1 MFNVEGNTITLSRGD
16 TGTVTI
22 GVSGY
27 TFGSNDRALFTVA
40 GGGEVK
46 MRRELPIVDGV
57 VTIEFV
63 NSDTDSLNA
72 GNYSW
77 DIRFVMNPMYDQE
90 SGLIY
95 DGDEV
100 NTPELPM
107 PLVLL
112 PTVGQI

>member
-1 MFNVEGNTITLSRGD
+1 MFSVEGNTIRMSRGD
-16 TGTVTI
+16 TGTVTV

-27 TFGSNDRALFTVA
+27 TFSSNDRVLFTVS

-46 MRRELPIVDGV
+46 IRRELQIVNGE

-63 NSDTDSLNA
+63 NSDTDSLNP

-77 DIRFVMNPMYDQE
+77 DLRFVMNPTYDQT
-90 SGLIY
+90 SGMII